1 MRELNDI
8 HRGGDGDMGQMRFGQ
23 AKVARAPQAHRARP
37 LRMRSFNACPMA
49 IGVLEGLRAL
59 VGVQQKAP
67 ASALVAGIRQGP
79 PSRTGTGGSTGTRFT
94 IGLGELH
101 FDDGL
106 AFGILSRRPT

>member
-59 VGVQQKAP
+59 SLACSKKRLHPLWWP
-67 ASALVAGIRQGP
+67 ASVRVRRVELVQEARLEHALQSVWENFTLM
-79 PSRTGTGGSTGTRFT
+79 TG
-94 IGLGELH
+94 LP
-101 FDDGL
+101 L
-106 AFGILSRRPT
+106 AS